1 MELHM
6 TLVHQMLGAARLNG
20 TTYEDVEADPRSNW
34 DAFVVVILTSVAAAV
49 GSGVTTVLGVGA
61 VTLAASLTWLVWAL
75 LTFVIGTTLL
85 SVSETHATLGEML
98 RTTGFSAAP
107 GILRV
112 FGFLPVVGWPIFAI
126 STVWMLLAF
135 VVAVRHALDFTSS
148 GRAFLVCFLG
158 WLIHAVLFFGF
169 VRSAI

>member
-1 MELHM
+1 
-6 TLVHQMLGAARLNG
+6 MLGAARLNG
-20 TTYEDVEADPRSNW
+20 RTYEDVEADPRSNW
-34 DAFVVVILTSVAAAV
+34 DAFVVVILASFAAAI
-49 GSGVTTVLGVGA
+49 GSGVTTVLGIGA
-61 VTLAASLTWLVWAL
+61 VTLAASLTWFIWAA

-85 SVSETHATLGEML
+85 SGSETHATLGEML

-148 GRAFLVCFLG
+148 GRALLVCLLG
-158 WLIHAVLFFGF
+158 WLIHAVVFFGF
-169 VRSAI
+169 VRSAV